1 MSWLD
6 LHMHSVES
14 MDGEYP
20 PEQVVL
26 IAYEAGVKVMAI
38 SDHNIT
44 TAVKPGMA
52 KAKELGIICI
62 PGVELDVQLEGRNFH
77 MLGYGIDPE
86 QKDLCEFG
94 NKVRHNKI
102 RMGQSR
108 MEMIHKMGIFF
119 DDQEVL
125 KICKQGHVIIA
136 DIMEVALNDHRNNGN
151 PILEKYRKS
160 AMPGVDFYW
169 DYCAKPESPGYIAE
183 GNLSAEEGIRCI
195 KAAGGI
201 PILAHPGANMG
212 KNEEMFGKLVEVG
225 IEGVEAFC
233 SYHQK
238 KEDVF
243 YQELAK
249 KHGVIV
255 TQGSDFHG
263 KLKPQIKAGSI
274 ESGLEDEIYKNLC
287 KKLGW

>member
-20 PEQVVL
+20 PEQVVS
-26 IAYEAGVKVMAI
+26 IAYQAGVTVMAI
-38 SDHNIT
+38 CDHDNTSGVGQGIMT
-44 TAVKPGMA
+44 
-52 KAKELGIICI
+52 AKEFGINCI
-62 PGVELDVQLEGRNFH
+62 PGVELDVRFEGRNFH
-77 MLGYGIDPE
+77 ILGYGIDPQ
-86 QKDLCEFG
+86 QKDLLEFCDQV
-94 NKVRHNKI
+94 KRNKI
-102 RMGQSR
+102 QTGQTRMKK
-108 MEMIHKMGIFF
+108 MHEMGLFF
-119 DDQEVL
+119 DDREVL
-125 KICKQGHVIIA
+125 KISKQGHVIVA
-136 DIMEVALNDHRNNGN
+136 DIIDIALEDDRNKNN
-151 PILEKYRKS
+151 PMLEKCRTS

-169 DYCAKPESPGYIAE
+169 NYCAKPESPGFIAE
-183 GNLSAEEGIRCI
+183 GNLPAEEGIRCI
-195 KAAGGI
+195 KAAGGV
-201 PILAHPGANMG
+201 PILAHPGINMG

-233 SYHQK
+233 SYHQN

-249 KHGVIV
+249 KYGILV

-263 KLKPQIKAGSI
+263 RLKPQIKAGSI
-274 ESGLEDEIYKNLC
+274 ESGLEDEICKNLY

>member
-6 LHMHSVES
+6 LHMHSIES

-20 PEQVVL
+20 PEQLVS
-26 IAYEAGVKVMAI
+26 IAYKAGVKVMSI

-44 TAVKPGMA
+44 TGVKTGME

-62 PGVELDVQLEGRNFH
+62 PGVELDVQFEGCNFH

-86 QKDLCEFG
+86 HNELCEFG
-94 NKVRHNKI
+94 KKIQQNKAQ
-102 RMGQSR
+102 MSQSR
-108 MEMIHKMGIFF
+108 MERMHKLGFYF

-125 KICKQGHVIIA
+125 KICSQGQVIVP
-136 DIMEVALNDHRNNGN
+136 DIMEVIIQDPRNDDNT
-151 PILEKYRKS
+151 ILKKYRDRP
-160 AMPGVDFYW
+160 MPGVDFYW
-169 DYCAKPESPGYIAE
+169 DYCAKPDSPGFVSE
-183 GNLSAEEGIRCI
+183 GNLPAEDGIRCI
-195 KAAGGI
+195 KAAGGV

-212 KNEEMFGKLVEVG
+212 KNAEIFGKLVEIGV
-225 IEGVEAFC
+225 EGVEAFC

-238 KEDVF
+238 KEDIF
-243 YQELAK
+243 YCELAK
-249 KHGVIV
+249 KYKVIV

-263 KLKPQIKAGSI
+263 KLKPQIKVGSI
-274 ESGLEDEIYKNLC
+274 ESGLEDEIYENLY